1 MKKDIQKQNNNNTG
15 KFYEGEIINI
25 IDEKTAKVQVVFYK
39 RHLLYARLK
48 RRIQKI
54 LVHTPFPVVVG
65 DKVSIKE
72 TKKISKRKSFI
83 VLEVIKK

>member
-1 MKKDIQKQNNNNTG
+1 MKQEKQKQNIGNKG

-25 IDEKTAKVQVVFYK
+25 IDEKSAKVQVVFYK
-39 RHLLYARLK
+39 RHVLYARLK

-54 LVHTPFPVVVG
+54 LVHTPFPVNVG
-65 DKVSIKE
+65 DKVLIKE